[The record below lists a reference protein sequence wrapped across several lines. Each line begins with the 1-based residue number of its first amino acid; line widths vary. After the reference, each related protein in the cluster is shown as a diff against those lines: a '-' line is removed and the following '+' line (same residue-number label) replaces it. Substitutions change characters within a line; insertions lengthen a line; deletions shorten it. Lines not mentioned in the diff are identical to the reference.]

1 MKKKKYIWMQVTS
14 DKYELPIRIAD
25 SSLKLARMCGVSN
38 ANICRSAQRARS
50 SKHKFYSGVH
60 YIRVDIKEE

>member
-1 MKKKKYIWMQVTS
+1 MQVTS
-14 DKYELPIRIAD
+14 GKYELPVSIAD
-25 SSLKLARMCGVSN
+25 SSLKL
-38 ANICRSAQRARS
+38 ARS

>member
-14 DKYELPIRIAD
+14 DKYELPLKIAD

-50 SKHKFYSGVH
+50 SNHKFSDGVH
-60 YIRVDIKEE
+60 YVRGDIEEE

>member
-1 MKKKKYIWMQVTS
+1 MQVTS
-14 DKYELPIRIAD
+14 GKYELPVSIAD
-25 SSLKLARMCGVSN
+25 SSLKLARMCGISN